1 MVHLYEASRLF
12 KCIETESKMVVARGR
27 GDEENGGV
35 VFLAGTEFQFCKV
48 QKSWGWMTQQ
58 VNIFHN
64 AELYSKM
71 VTMVNFMLCAFHH
84 N

>member
-1 MVHLYEASRLF
+1 MAHLYEASRLF

-27 GDEENGGV
+27 GMRKWGV
-35 VFLAGTEFQFCKV
+35 VFLAGTEFQFYKV
-48 QKSWGWMTQQ
+48 KKSWRWMTQQ

-64 AELYSKM
+64 AELCSKM
-71 VTMVNFMLCAFHH
+71 VTMVNFMLCVFHY